1 MHSWKGSLWNTF
13 YLHPYPLVGPFLGSS
28 KEAAAPFPR
37 KKIQGY
43 WGYPCGHMYLTAL
56 GRDGSTNGFPLRD
69 RFLLS

>member
-43 WGYPCGHMYLTAL
+43 WGYPCGHMYLPL
-56 GRDGSTNGFPLRD
+56 GQMAQQMA
-69 RFLLS
+69 FLLEIAFS